1 MCAQPQH
8 TSGIGRIN
16 IHLFPPRG
24 FIAAA
29 MDFAMMAPT
38 KRDSKLI
45 ADLAAKRR
53 GLRKAQMVG
62 VRRTAAADET
72 GLLGDRFDMLPVTD
86 LPHRRQRQH
95 GFVNGST
102 SPLIPMC
109 SFGLFSRWS
118 TRSANAR

>member
-8 TSGIGRIN
+8 TSGIGWIN
-16 IHLFPPRG
+16 IYLFPPRG

-72 GLLGDRFDMLPVTD
+72 GLLGNRFNMLPVTD
-86 LPHRRQRQH
+86 STHRRQRQH
-95 GFVNGST
+95 GFVNGSP

-109 SFGLFSRWS
+109 SFGLFSRW
-118 TRSANAR
+118 